1 MVKEI
6 NTYTHQGARD
16 PVVARNGDILFAAGG
31 STHGTELWRSDG
43 TANGTLMVKEIR
55 PGPFGSSPS
64 SLTEVNG
71 LVFFAASDGA
81 YGTEVMEK

>member
-1 MVKEI
+1 M
-6 NTYTHQGARD
+6 G
-16 PVVARNGDILFAAGG
+16 PSCGG
-31 STHGTELWRSDG
+31 VDG